1 MKIHVID
8 DVGLISSHLLMTESD
23 VEFYSDE
30 IQALNAAEQR
40 CPDLVLLNYSV
51 RDQHTPEYV
60 ALLLNASPGTRVVVV
75 GDGLSDD
82 AIIYCLLAGAKGYQN
97 GLQLKDYL
105 DRLIKAV
112 AAGEAWVSR
121 KLVTHLLDVLRQTQT
136 ADALAFA
143 G

>member
-8 DVGLISSHLLMTESD
+8 DAGLISSHLLMTESD
-23 VEFYSDE
+23 VEFFNDE
-30 IQALNAAEQR
+30 IQALNAVEQR
-40 CPDLVLLNYSV
+40 QPDLVLLNYSV

-60 ALLLNASPGTRVVVV
+60 ALLLNACAGARVVVV

-97 GLQLKDYL
+97 GPQLKDYL

-112 AAGEAWVSR
+112 TAGEAWVSR
-121 KLVTHLLDVLRQTQT
+121 KLVAHLLDVLRQSQT
-136 ADALAFA
+136 VDALVSV
-143 G
+143 

>member
-8 DVGLISSHLLMTESD
+8 DAGLISSHLLMTESD
-23 VEFYSDE
+23 VEFFSDE
-30 IQALNAAEQR
+30 IQALNAVEQR
-40 CPDLVLLNYSV
+40 QPDLVLLNYSV

-60 ALLLNASPGTRVVVV
+60 ALLLNACAGARVVVV

-97 GLQLKDYL
+97 GPQLKDYL

-112 AAGEAWVSR
+112 TAGEAWVSR
-121 KLVTHLLDVLRQTQT
+121 KLVAHLLDVLRQSQT
-136 ADALAFA
+136 VDALVSV
-143 G
+143 